1 MLRSLVGSEMCIRDR
16 VKGVER
22 LLKAEMEAKQIIQ
35 KAEEARQNKLKE
47 ARAAAMAEI
56 ESLRREEEKKFEMEV
71 KRRFGSNQEEEDL
84 GRKTKEEIEQIY
96 RDYEQNKEQVIS
108 MLIERVMN
116 VQLTF
121 PKVLTGKFE

>member
-1 MLRSLVGSEMCIRDR
+1 MAE